1 MARRGI
7 VITPQ
12 FDFDGQT
19 LRLKGGFDPASLRQY
34 LLYWDKIDWPDNNI
48 ISIGESDDDGT
59 AFLISTGILERTMV
73 RFNSFNG
80 NIGHAMLDMQV
91 SALEMRNESEPG
103 AWSLAQQS
111 THLASTATGTSEM
124 CSIEVE
130 LYSALPIPSPNVPF
144 ESILEFKER
153 RSDELLHFR
162 SVMDELYQQVAAS
175 ADIPRAK
182 LQAIDKVHR
191 ALQDL
196 NNAFGESFAQ
206 RLLGSLKIELNL
218 PNVAML
224 AAAGAASATTFG
236 IPLAMGAAA
245 GAIAASVKFDLTHIR
260 KGQSIPDSLR
270 DYAYLHYIPREL
282 S

>member
-1 MARRGI
+1 MAQRGI

-12 FDFDGQT
+12 FNFDGET
-19 LRLKGGFDPASLRQY
+19 LQLKGGFDPVSLRQY

-48 ISIGESDDDGT
+48 ISIGESDDDGMI
-59 AFLISTGILERTMV
+59 FLKSAGILERTIV
-73 RFNSFNG
+73 RFDSFSG

-91 SALEMRNESEPG
+91 SALEARNKDEPG

-124 CSIEVE
+124 RSIEVE
-130 LYSALPIPSPNVPF
+130 LYSALPIPSPDIPF
-144 ESILEFKER
+144 EDILEFKQR
-153 RSDELLHFR
+153 RSDELLNFR
-162 SVMDELYQQVAAS
+162 STMDEIYQQVAAS

-182 LQAIDKVHR
+182 LQAVDKVHY

-196 NNAFGESFAQ
+196 NDAFGESFAQ
-206 RLLGSLKIELNL
+206 RLLGSLKVELNI

-224 AAAGAASATTFG
+224 AGVGAASATTFG

-245 GAIAASVKFDLTHIR
+245 GAIAASVKFDLSHIR
-260 KGQSIPDSLR
+260 KGRSIPDSLR
-270 DYAYLHYIPREL
+270 DYAYLHHVSQEL